1 MMKNVLNIFTF
12 IFSAVIL
19 FSCEP
24 RTDDNGDYLVGLN
37 QTNSGSG
44 TGGTTSVIKKIK
56 SVTYDDPNAGTVTMN
71 YTYVAGNLVSVRT
84 SDNSIS
90 YDLIYENNIITKI
103 NVVEESSNTTK
114 TNFTITYNYNTGIF
128 VQATGLGSE
137 ESGTKF
143 TNTITANFANSKV
156 SKVVSKLVGIDSV
169 DPNIT
174 YDLATKQ
181 NDLTYT
187 GNNIATWKLVGT
199 VAPNPPIII
208 PPIIINAT
216 FSDYDNKVNPFNNL
230 PQVFN
235 IISSQFDEDKF
246 GITCLS
252 ANNYKK
258 INVVSNA
265 DNQTATYV
273 YTYDADGY
281 PTKAVASND
290 LGTLTFE
297 YIK

>member
-1 MMKNVLNIFTF
+1 MKNVLNIFAF

-37 QTNSGSG
+37 QNSDTG
-44 TGGTTSVIKKIK
+44 TGGGTTSVIKKIK
-56 SVTYDDPNAGTVTMN
+56 SVTYDDPSGGVVTMN
-71 YTYVAGNLVSVRT
+71 YNYTAGNLVSVRT

-90 YDLIYENNIITKI
+90 YDLIYENNIIKKI
-103 NVVEESSNTTK
+103 NVIEESNNITK

-137 ESGTKF
+137 GTGSDF
-143 TNTITANFANSKV
+143 TNTITANFTNNKV
-156 SKVVSKLVGIDSV
+156 SKVTSKFVGIDSA

-174 YDLATKQ
+174 YDLYTLQ
-181 NDLTYT
+181 NDMTYT
-187 GNNIATWKLVGT
+187 GNNIATWKAT
-199 VAPNPPIII
+199 TAFAPTPPIIL
-208 PPIIINAT
+208 PSIIINAT
-216 FSDYDNKVNPFNNL
+216 FSDYDNKVNPFYNL

-235 IISSQFDEDKF
+235 IISSQFDQDKF
-246 GITCLS
+246 GITSFS

-281 PTKAVASND
+281 PTKAVASAN

>member
-1 MMKNVLNIFTF
+1 MKRILNILAFV
-12 IFSAVIL
+12 FSVVIL

-24 RTDDNGDYLVGLN
+24 RRDDNGDYLFGVDQN
-37 QTNSGSG
+37 TG
-44 TGGTTSVIKKIK
+44 TGGGGTSGVTKKLK
-56 SVTYDDPNAGTVTMN
+56 SVTYDDNGTVVTIN
-71 YTYVAGNLVSVRT
+71 YTYLAGNLVSVRT
-84 SDNSIS
+84 TDNSIS
-90 YDLIYENNIITKI
+90 YDLIYENNIIKKI
-103 NVVEESSNTTK
+103 NVIEESSNTTK

-137 ESGTKF
+137 ASGTTF

-156 SKVVSKLVGIDSV
+156 SKIVSKFVGNDIS

-174 YDLATKQ
+174 YDLYTLQ

-187 GNNIATWKLVGT
+187 GSNVATWKST
-199 VAPNPPIII
+199 TSFAPTPPIIL
-208 PPIIINAT
+208 PPVIITGT
-216 FSDYDNKVNPFNNL
+216 FSDYDSKVNPFSTL
-230 PQVFN
+230 PEVFN
-235 IISSQFDEDKF
+235 IVSSQFEMDKYGVTSF
-246 GITCLS
+246 S

-281 PTKAVASND
+281 PTKAVASNN
-290 LGTLTFE
+290 LGSLTFE